1 MHLRLLITYVSIL
14 TFYPSIA
21 AQDLTGNFHPPQQAP
36 EIRAFK
42 AEGDIRVDGKLTE
55 RDWQKAEPIKDFFRT
70 EPRQGG
76 DYSFPTEIRI
86 LYDKKNI
93 YIGAF
98 CYDSLGKK
106 GIRVQDLRRDFV
118 WGENDI
124 IGVHF
129 DSQNLKQ
136 YCLGFQTTPGGNQRD
151 LQVFNGDNFD
161 ADWNTLW
168 TVRTHPTDSGYYAE
182 FAIPFKSLRYDKQ
195 NIADSTSWG
204 VTFIRFARRQG
215 ERTVFPP
222 IPQAFTPYRMT
233 YAADLKGLELPP
245 PSTNIRIEPYILT
258 QYDEIN
264 DENGTSTNANFKLG
278 GEFKWAVNPKTVVD
292 LTLNTDFAQADVD
305 RAVNN
310 LERFNIFFPERRQFF
325 LENSGIWAGGL
336 QTSIRPFFSRRIGL
350 QGDFNAEPAPID
362 VGLRFTQRDEKGA
375 IAGLYVRQRETANSQ
390 AANFGI
396 LRYQKN
402 FGRENNIGMMVTHRQ
417 DEAASSLELREAN
430 NSTIT
435 LDGLIR
441 PNSSLTINYLASSS
455 IDYETSTYGYAGRV
469 FIGNEANSSYLGWV
483 TEYIDQNYNPE
494 MGFIRQQN
502 VIRHNPGGYYIWR
515 PKKWNWLRRWDP
527 GIFVD
532 YYHDADEPSNFQQ
545 ASLYI
550 FPVYLLFTN
559 GSFFEY
565 SFFPTWQNI
574 NFEFA
579 PLGVQVEQ
587 DHYYYTRHQ
596 IRFNTDRSKK
606 YSLSGGINLGNFYN
620 GKRNTYTSGLR
631 IAPDPHIAFTAD
643 YEYNQIRSLGMEED
657 DLDIHLISVGGRLA
671 LNPRLQLST
680 FYQYNSFDEQARWN
694 IRASWEYLPLSFVY
708 LVYNNTQIDSF
719 ETPFKEQQFIGK
731 VTLIRQF

>member
-1 MHLRLLITYVSIL
+1 MQFKTIIFCLMMLILSLSIK
-14 TFYPSIA
+14 
-21 AQDLTGNFHPPQQAP
+21 AQDLTGNFPPQKQAP
-36 EIRAFK
+36 EIKAFK
-42 AEGDIRVDGKLTE
+42 AEGDIRIDGKLDE
-55 RDWQKAEPIKDFFRT
+55 QDWEKAEPIRDFFRT

-76 DYSFPTEIRI
+76 EYSFSTEIRI

-124 IGVHF
+124 IGINF

-136 YCLGFQTTPGGNQRD
+136 YCLGFQTTPYGNQRD
-151 LQVFNGDNFD
+151 LQVFNGNGIDP
-161 ADWNTLW
+161 DWNTLW

-195 NIADSTSWG
+195 EAGEVTSWG

-233 YAADLKGLELPP
+233 YAANLTGLELPP
-245 PSTNIRIEPYILT
+245 PSTNLRIEPYILT
-258 QYDEIN
+258 QYDKTD
-264 DENGTSTNANFKLG
+264 DENGFSSDLSFKLG
-278 GEFKWAVNPKTVVD
+278 GEVKWALNPKTVID
-292 LTLNTDFAQADVD
+292 LTINTDFAQADVD
-305 RAVNN
+305 RAINN
-310 LERFNIFFPERRQFF
+310 LERFNIFFPERRAFF
-325 LENSGIWAGGL
+325 LENSGIWAGAS
-336 QTSIRPFFSRRIGL
+336 QNSIRPFFSRRIGL
-350 QGDFNAEPAPID
+350 QGDFNAAPAPID
-362 VGLRFTQRDEKGA
+362 VGLRYTQRDEKGA
-375 IAGLYVRQRETANSQ
+375 VAGLYVRQRETNNSQ

-396 LRYQKN
+396 LRYQRN

-417 DEAASSLELREAN
+417 DESSSSLGLRELN

-441 PNSSLTINYLASSS
+441 PNSSLTISYLASTS
-455 IDYETSTYGYAGRV
+455 IDQETATYGYAGSI
-469 FIGNEANSSYLGWV
+469 FIGNEANSSYLGWL
-483 TEYIDQNYNPE
+483 TEYIDQNYNPA

-502 VIRHNPGGYYIWR
+502 MLRHNPGGYFIWR
-515 PKKWNWLRRWDP
+515 PKKWTWLRRWDP
-527 GIFVD
+527 GVFID
-532 YYHDADEPSNFQQ
+532 YYQDADNPSNFQQ
-545 ASLYI
+545 ANLYI

-565 SFFPTWQNI
+565 AFFPTWQNI
-574 NFEFA
+574 NFEFS
-579 PLGVQVEQ
+579 PLGILIEENE
-587 DHYYYTRHQ
+587 YYYLRHQ
-596 IRFNTDRSKK
+596 VNFNTDRSKK
-606 YSLSGGINLGNFYN
+606 YSLSGSISWGDFYN
-620 GKRNTYTSGLR
+620 GTNNAFNAGLR

-643 YEYNQIRSLGMEED
+643 YEYNQIRNLGIEET
-657 DLDIHLISVGGRLA
+657 DLDLHLISLGGRLA
-671 LNPRLQLST
+671 LNPRLQLSA

-694 IRASWEYLPLSFVY
+694 VRASWEYLPLSFVY
-708 LVYNNTQIDSF
+708 LVYNDTQINAF
-719 ETPFKEQQFIGK
+719 ETPINQEQFIGK